1 MAEALPR
8 RESATPVGEI
18 GVPTGVS
25 LTAGNGTIAVEWQPP
40 TTGDTPTGYTVEWK
54 RNSDTQWSSSPD
66 ATSPHTISGANQWH
80 LL

>member
-25 LTAGNGTIAVEWQPP
+25 LTAGNGTIEVEWQPP
-40 TTGDTPTGYTVEWK
+40 TTGATPTGYTVEWK
-54 RNSDTQWSSSPD
+54 VGSASQ
-66 ATSPHTISGANQWH
+66 
-80 LL
+80 